1 MWYLMQQYWLVL
13 LIAFIVGVVV
23 GWSSRRARVKG

>member
-13 LIAFIVGVVV
+13 LIAFVVGVYV
-23 GWSSRRARVKG
+23 GWSSRRSRAQG